1 MERIQEQ
8 LLRGIKMSKQILKDM
23 ETKADKTLH
32 ALKEELKTV
41 RAGRANPS
49 ILDNIMVEYYGT
61 STPLKQV
68 ATISAPEARLLTIQ
82 PWDKSIMKEIEK
94 QIQASNLGITPSND
108 GTIIRLP
115 FPQLTEDRRKELTK
129 VVKEYGEKSKVTIRS
144 IRRDFVDDA
153 KKMEKNAEIS
163 EDELHVLLDDIQSL
177 TDKLTKE
184 IDNIVT
190 DKETELMEI

>member
-1 MERIQEQ
+1 M
-8 LLRGIKMSKQILKDM
+8 
-23 ETKADKTLH
+23 
-32 ALKEELKTV
+32 
-41 RAGRANPS
+41 
-49 ILDNIMVEYYGT
+49 
-61 STPLKQV
+61 
-68 ATISAPEARLLTIQ
+68 
-82 PWDKSIMKEIEK
+82 
-94 QIQASNLGITPSND
+94 
-108 GTIIRLP
+108 
-115 FPQLTEDRRKELTK
+115 TK

>member
-1 MERIQEQ
+1 
-8 LLRGIKMSKQILKDM
+8 MSKQILKDM
-23 ETKADKTLH
+23 EAKADKTIH
-32 ALKEELKTV
+32 ALREELKTV

-49 ILDNIMVEYYGT
+49 ILDNIMVDYYGT
-61 STPLKQV
+61 STHLKQV

-108 GTIIRLP
+108 GNIIRLP

>member
-1 MERIQEQ
+1 
-8 LLRGIKMSKQILKDM
+8 MSKQILKDM
-23 ETKADKTLH
+23 EAKADKTLH
-32 ALKEELKTV
+32 ALREELKTV

-49 ILDNIMVEYYGT
+49 ILDNIMVDYYGT

-108 GTIIRLP
+108 GSIIRLP

-163 EDELHVLLDDIQSL
+163 EDELHVLLDDIQTL

>member
-1 MERIQEQ
+1 
-8 LLRGIKMSKQILKDM
+8 MSKQILKDM
-23 ETKADKTLH
+23 EAKADKTLH
-32 ALKEELKTV
+32 ALREELKTV

-49 ILDNIMVEYYGT
+49 ILDNIMVDYYGT

-108 GTIIRLP
+108 GSIIRLP

-163 EDELHVLLDDIQSL
+163 EDELHALLDGIQTL

>member
-1 MERIQEQ
+1 
-8 LLRGIKMSKQILKDM
+8 MSKQILKDM
-23 ETKADKTLH
+23 ETKAEKTLH
-32 ALKEELKTV
+32 ALREDLKTV

-49 ILDNIMVEYYGT
+49 VLDNIMIDYYGT

-108 GTIIRLP
+108 GNIIRLP

-184 IDNIVT
+184 IDNIVS
-190 DKETELMEI
+190 DKETELMEIWKLILN

>member
-1 MERIQEQ
+1 
-8 LLRGIKMSKQILKDM
+8 MSKQILKDM
-23 ETKADKTLH
+23 EAKADKTLH
-32 ALKEELKTV
+32 ALREELKTV

-49 ILDNIMVEYYGT
+49 VLDNIMIDYYGT

-144 IRRDFVDDA
+144 VRRDFVDDA

-184 IDNIVT
+184 IDNIVS

>member
-1 MERIQEQ
+1 
-8 LLRGIKMSKQILKDM
+8 MSKQILKDM

-108 GTIIRLP
+108 VTIIRLP
-115 FPQLTEDRRKELTK
+115 FQQLTEYRRKE
-129 VVKEYGEKSKVTIRS
+129 
-144 IRRDFVDDA
+144 
-153 KKMEKNAEIS
+153 
-163 EDELHVLLDDIQSL
+163 
-177 TDKLTKE
+177 
-184 IDNIVT
+184 
-190 DKETELMEI
+190 

>member
-1 MERIQEQ
+1 
-8 LLRGIKMSKQILKDM
+8 MSKQILKDM
-23 ETKADKTLH
+23 EAKADKTLH
-32 ALKEELKTV
+32 ALREELKTV

-49 ILDNIMVEYYGT
+49 ILDNIMVDYYGT

-108 GTIIRLP
+108 GSIIRLP

-163 EDELHVLLDDIQSL
+163 EEELHVLLDDIQTL

>member
-1 MERIQEQ
+1 
-8 LLRGIKMSKQILKDM
+8 
-23 ETKADKTLH
+23 
-32 ALKEELKTV
+32 
-41 RAGRANPS
+41 
-49 ILDNIMVEYYGT
+49 
-61 STPLKQV
+61 
-68 ATISAPEARLLTIQ
+68 
-82 PWDKSIMKEIEK
+82 
-94 QIQASNLGITPSND
+94 
-108 GTIIRLP
+108 
-115 FPQLTEDRRKELTK
+115 QLTEDRRKELTK

-163 EDELHVLLDDIQSL
+163 EDELHALLDDIQTL

>member
-1 MERIQEQ
+1 
-8 LLRGIKMSKQILKDM
+8 
-23 ETKADKTLH
+23 
-32 ALKEELKTV
+32 
-41 RAGRANPS
+41 
-49 ILDNIMVEYYGT
+49 
-61 STPLKQV
+61 
-68 ATISAPEARLLTIQ
+68 
-82 PWDKSIMKEIEK
+82 MKEIEK

-108 GTIIRLP
+108 GSIIRLP

-184 IDNIVT
+184 IDNIVS

>member
-1 MERIQEQ
+1 
-8 LLRGIKMSKQILKDM
+8 
-23 ETKADKTLH
+23 
-32 ALKEELKTV
+32 
-41 RAGRANPS
+41 
-49 ILDNIMVEYYGT
+49 
-61 STPLKQV
+61 
-68 ATISAPEARLLTIQ
+68 
-82 PWDKSIMKEIEK
+82 MKEIEK

-108 GTIIRLP
+108 GNIIRLP

-184 IDNIVT
+184 IDNIVS

>member
-1 MERIQEQ
+1 
-8 LLRGIKMSKQILKDM
+8 MSKQILKDM
-23 ETKADKTLH
+23 EAKADKTLH

>member
-1 MERIQEQ
+1 
-8 LLRGIKMSKQILKDM
+8 MSKQILKDM
-23 ETKADKTLH
+23 EAKADKTIH
-32 ALKEELKTV
+32 ALREELKTV

-49 ILDNIMVEYYGT
+49 ILDNIMVDYYGT

-68 ATISAPEARLLTIQ
+68 ATISASEARLLTIQ

-108 GTIIRLP
+108 GNIIRLP

>member
-1 MERIQEQ
+1 
-8 LLRGIKMSKQILKDM
+8 MSKQILKDM
-23 ETKADKTLH
+23 EAKADKTLH
-32 ALKEELKTV
+32 ALREELKTV

-49 ILDNIMVEYYGT
+49 ILDNIMVDYYGT

-82 PWDKSIMKEIEK
+82 PWDKSVMKEIEK

-108 GTIIRLP
+108 GSIIRLP

>member
-1 MERIQEQ
+1 
-8 LLRGIKMSKQILKDM
+8 MSKQILKDM
-23 ETKADKTLH
+23 EAKADKTLH
-32 ALKEELKTV
+32 ALREELKTV

-49 ILDNIMVEYYGT
+49 ILDNIMVDYYGT

-108 GTIIRLP
+108 GSIIRLP

-163 EDELHVLLDDIQSL
+163 EDELHVLLDDIQTL

-184 IDNIVT
+184 IDKIVT

>member
-1 MERIQEQ
+1 M
-8 LLRGIKMSKQILKDM
+8 
-23 ETKADKTLH
+23 
-32 ALKEELKTV
+32 
-41 RAGRANPS
+41 
-49 ILDNIMVEYYGT
+49 
-61 STPLKQV
+61 
-68 ATISAPEARLLTIQ
+68 
-82 PWDKSIMKEIEK
+82 
-94 QIQASNLGITPSND
+94 GITPSND
-108 GTIIRLP
+108 GSIIRLP

-184 IDNIVT
+184 IENIVS

>member
-1 MERIQEQ
+1 
-8 LLRGIKMSKQILKDM
+8 MSKQILKDM

-32 ALKEELKTV
+32 ALREELKTV

-49 ILDNIMVEYYGT
+49 ILDNIMVDYYGT
-61 STPLKQV
+61 LTPLKQV

-108 GTIIRLP
+108 GSIIRLP

-153 KKMEKNAEIS
+153 KKIEKNAEIS
-163 EDELHVLLDDIQSL
+163 EDELHVLLDDIQTL

>member
-1 MERIQEQ
+1 
-8 LLRGIKMSKQILKDM
+8 MSKQILKDM
-23 ETKADKTLH
+23 ETKAEKTLH
-32 ALKEELKTV
+32 ALREELKTV

-49 ILDNIMVEYYGT
+49 VLDNIMIDYYGT

-94 QIQASNLGITPSND
+94 QIQASNLGINPSND
-108 GTIIRLP
+108 GNIIRL
-115 FPQLTEDRRKELTK
+115 QLTEDRRKELTK

-144 IRRDFVDDA
+144 VRRDFVDDA

-184 IDNIVT
+184 IDNIVS

>member
-1 MERIQEQ
+1 
-8 LLRGIKMSKQILKDM
+8 MSKQILKDM
-23 ETKADKTLH
+23 EAKADKTLH
-32 ALKEELKTV
+32 ALREELKTV

-49 ILDNIMVEYYGT
+49 ILDNIMVDYYGT
-61 STPLKQV
+61 LTPLKQV

-108 GTIIRLP
+108 GSIIRLP

-163 EDELHVLLDDIQSL
+163 EDELHVLLDDIQTL

>member
-1 MERIQEQ
+1 
-8 LLRGIKMSKQILKDM
+8 MSKQILKDM
-23 ETKADKTLH
+23 EAKADKTIH
-32 ALKEELKTV
+32 ALREELKTV

-49 ILDNIMVEYYGT
+49 ILDNIMVDYYGT

-108 GTIIRLP
+108 GNIIRLP

-184 IDNIVT
+184 IDIIVT

>member
-1 MERIQEQ
+1 
-8 LLRGIKMSKQILKDM
+8 
-23 ETKADKTLH
+23 
-32 ALKEELKTV
+32 
-41 RAGRANPS
+41 
-49 ILDNIMVEYYGT
+49 MVDYYGT

-108 GTIIRLP
+108 GSIIRLP

-144 IRRDFVDDA
+144 VRRDFVDDA

-184 IDNIVT
+184 IDNIVS

>member
-1 MERIQEQ
+1 
-8 LLRGIKMSKQILKDM
+8 MSKQILKDM
-23 ETKADKTLH
+23 EAKADKTIH
-32 ALKEELKTV
+32 ALREELKTV

-49 ILDNIMVEYYGT
+49 ILDNIMVDYYGT

-108 GTIIRLP
+108 GNIIRLP

-184 IDNIVT
+184 IDNIVS

>member
-1 MERIQEQ
+1 
-8 LLRGIKMSKQILKDM
+8 MSKQILKDM
-23 ETKADKTLH
+23 ETKAEKTLH
-32 ALKEELKTV
+32 ALREELKTV

-49 ILDNIMVEYYGT
+49 VLDNIMVDYYGT

-108 GTIIRLP
+108 GNIIRLP

-184 IDNIVT
+184 IDNIVS
-190 DKETELMEI
+190 DKETELMEIWKLILN

>member
-1 MERIQEQ
+1 
-8 LLRGIKMSKQILKDM
+8 MSKQILKDM
-23 ETKADKTLH
+23 EAKADKTIH
-32 ALKEELKTV
+32 ALREELKTV

-49 ILDNIMVEYYGT
+49 ILDNIMVDYYGT

-94 QIQASNLGITPSND
+94 QIQAPNLGITPSND
-108 GTIIRLP
+108 GNIIRLP

>member
-1 MERIQEQ
+1 
-8 LLRGIKMSKQILKDM
+8 MSKQILKDM
-23 ETKADKTLH
+23 EAKADKTLH
-32 ALKEELKTV
+32 ALREELKTV

-49 ILDNIMVEYYGT
+49 ILDNIMVDYYGT

-108 GTIIRLP
+108 GSIIRLP

>member
-1 MERIQEQ
+1 
-8 LLRGIKMSKQILKDM
+8 MSKQILKDM
-23 ETKADKTLH
+23 QAKADKTLH
-32 ALKEELKTV
+32 ALREELKTV

-108 GTIIRLP
+108 GNIIRLP

-144 IRRDFVDDA
+144 IRRDFVDDS
-153 KKMEKNAEIS
+153 KKMENNSEIS
-163 EDELHVLLDDIQSL
+163 EDELHVLLEDIQSL

-184 IDNIVT
+184 IDDIVT

>member
-1 MERIQEQ
+1 
-8 LLRGIKMSKQILKDM
+8 MSKQILKDM
-23 ETKADKTLH
+23 EAKADKTIH
-32 ALKEELKTV
+32 ALREELKTV

-49 ILDNIMVEYYGT
+49 ILDNIMVDYYGT

-108 GTIIRLP
+108 GNIIRLP

>member
-1 MERIQEQ
+1 
-8 LLRGIKMSKQILKDM
+8 MSKQILKDM
-23 ETKADKTLH
+23 EIKADKTLH

-144 IRRDFVDDA
+144 IRRDFVDGA

>member
-1 MERIQEQ
+1 
-8 LLRGIKMSKQILKDM
+8 MSKQILKDM
-23 ETKADKTLH
+23 ETKAKKTLH
-32 ALKEELKTV
+32 ALREELKTV

-49 ILDNIMVEYYGT
+49 VLDNIMIDYYGT

-108 GTIIRLP
+108 GNIIRLP

-144 IRRDFVDDA
+144 VRRDFVDDA

-184 IDNIVT
+184 IDNIVS

>member
-1 MERIQEQ
+1 
-8 LLRGIKMSKQILKDM
+8 MSKQILKDM
-23 ETKADKTLH
+23 EAKADKTLH
-32 ALKEELKTV
+32 ALREELKTV

-49 ILDNIMVEYYGT
+49 ILDNIMVDYYGT

-108 GTIIRLP
+108 GSIIRLP

-163 EDELHVLLDDIQSL
+163 EDELHVLLDDIQTL

-190 DKETELMEI
+190 DKETE

>member
-1 MERIQEQ
+1 
-8 LLRGIKMSKQILKDM
+8 MSKQILKDM
-23 ETKADKTLH
+23 EAKADKTIH
-32 ALKEELKTV
+32 ALREELKTV

-49 ILDNIMVEYYGT
+49 ILDNIMVDYYGT

-108 GTIIRLP
+108 GNIIRLP

-144 IRRDFVDDA
+144 IRREFVDDA

-177 TDKLTKE
+177 TCLLYTSDAADE
-184 IDNIVT
+184 
-190 DKETELMEI
+190 

>member
-1 MERIQEQ
+1 
-8 LLRGIKMSKQILKDM
+8 MSKQILKDM
-23 ETKADKTLH
+23 EAKADKTLH
-32 ALKEELKTV
+32 ALREELKTV

-49 ILDNIMVEYYGT
+49 ILDNIMVDYYGT

-108 GTIIRLP
+108 GSIIRLP

-163 EDELHVLLDDIQSL
+163 EDELHALLDDIQTL

>member
-1 MERIQEQ
+1 
-8 LLRGIKMSKQILKDM
+8 MSKQILKDM
-23 ETKADKTLH
+23 ETKAAKTLH
-32 ALKEELKTV
+32 ALREELKTV

-49 ILDNIMVEYYGT
+49 VLDNIMVDYYGT

-108 GTIIRLP
+108 GNIIRLP

-153 KKMEKNAEIS
+153 KKMKKNAEIS

-184 IDNIVT
+184 IDNIVS